1 MGVGAVFGAMNT
13 MYAIV
18 ASRTREIGTLRALG
32 FSRFSILFSFV
43 MESMVL
49 ALLAGALG
57 CLLAFPMN
65 GYSTG
70 TAQTQSFS
78 EVAFSF
84 QLTPAIILT
93 GMVFA
98 GVMGLIGG
106 LLPAMRAA
114 RMPITRALRDA

>member
-1 MGVGAVFGAMNT
+1 
-13 MYAIV
+13 V

-32 FSRFSILFSFV
+32 FSRFSILSSFV

-57 CLLAFPMN
+57 CLLAMPMN
-65 GYSTG
+65 GFSTG

-84 QLTPAIILT
+84 RLTPAIIAT
-93 GMVFA
+93 GMIFA
-98 GVMGLIGG
+98 GVMGLLGG

-114 RMPITRALRDA
+114 RMPINRALRDA